1 MLKKSSLF
9 SYAMLVGLVFLQSGC
24 PFHKNEM
31 RSIGPE
37 VKASLVI
44 YFKPGV
50 TNEQI
55 EDFWHRVLSIKDPEG
70 RGYSHRPGIRDI
82 SRISSVQGHEAIAL
96 TFFPNAT
103 SEQRETVVRDV
114 KSSPIF
120 YKVLENI
127 APAEVKTIDDLKEP
141 VSSPSVMKPK

>member
-1 MLKKSSLF
+1 M
-9 SYAMLVGLVFLQSGC
+9 
-24 PFHKNEM
+24 
-31 RSIGPE
+31 
-37 VKASLVI
+37 KASLVI

-50 TNEQI
+50 TNEQV

-82 SRISSVQGHEAIAL
+82 SRISSVRGHEGIAL
-96 TFFPNAT
+96 TFFPNAS
-103 SEQRETVVRDV
+103 SEQRETIVRDV

-127 APAEVKTIDDLKEP
+127 APADVKTIDDLKEP